1 MNMMTRLTYLRIQM
15 KELHV
20 LLDFENVQPSLED
33 LSKLAPNFTDVWL
46 FYGSHQLKKAQ
57 QLAAM
62 HDRVTLVRISKS
74 GKNSLD
80 FHLTFYLGY
89 VAAKHPE
96 ARLVVVAN
104 DQGYDPM
111 IIHAE
116 SLGFTVLRVGF
127 KAKKVPTKKVAVAKS
142 AVILDKPMEIK
153 KSKPAK
159 KMVAAKKAVIAKPAA
174 VKKTVPV
181 KKAVPAKKVVAKKAV
196 AKKISKPSVQAPVKA
211 SNTTESKLL
220 SRIKQSLTKMADKR
234 PTKFKSFQGVLKSM
248 LGKESTPAA
257 IESVIQKLE
266 LAHVVE
272 IIENKV
278 SYK

>member
-1 MNMMTRLTYLRIQM
+1 M
-15 KELHV
+15 KEFHV
-20 LLDFENVQPSLED
+20 LLDFENVQPSLKD
-33 LSKLAPNFTDVWL
+33 LDKLAPNFTDVWL

-57 QLAAM
+57 KLAST
-62 HDRVTLVRISKS
+62 HDRVTLVPISKS
-74 GKNSLD
+74 GRNSLD

-127 KAKKVPTKKVAVAKS
+127 IAEKVDTKKVVAV
-142 AVILDKPMEIK
+142 KPAIVLVKPVAIK
-153 KSKPAK
+153 KAKPAK
-159 KMVAAKKAVIAKPAA
+159 KTVIAKQVAVTKPATA
-174 VKKTVPV
+174 KNVVPV
-181 KKAVPAKKVVAKKAV
+181 KKTVPAKKVVAKKTA
-196 AKKISKPSVQAPVKA
+196 AKKIAKPSVQAPLKA

-234 PTKFKSFQGVLKSM
+234 PTKLKSFQGVLKSM
-248 LGKESTPAA
+248 LGKVSTPAA

>member
-1 MNMMTRLTYLRIQM
+1 M
-15 KELHV
+15 KEIHV
-20 LLDFENVQPSLED
+20 LLDFENVQPSLEE
-33 LSKLAPNFTDVWL
+33 LAKLVPDFTDVWL
-46 FYGSHQLKKAQ
+46 FHGSHQLKKVQ
-57 QLAAM
+57 QLAAT
-62 HDRVTLVRISKS
+62 HQRVTLVPISKS

-127 KAKKVPTKKVAVAKS
+127 ITEKVATKKIVAVKPAIVLVKPVAIKVAKPAKKTVIAKKVAVTKS
-142 AVILDKPMEIK
+142 
-153 KSKPAK
+153 
-159 KMVAAKKAVIAKPAA
+159 VAA
-174 VKKTVPV
+174 KKTVPV
-181 KKAVPAKKVVAKKAV
+181 KKTVPAKKVVAKKAV
-196 AKKISKPSVQAPVKA
+196 AKKTPKLSLQAPVKA
-211 SNTTESKLL
+211 SNTIESKLL

-234 PTKFKSFQGVLKSM
+234 PTKLKSFQGVLKSM

>member
-1 MNMMTRLTYLRIQM
+1 M
-15 KELHV
+15 KEIHV

-33 LSKLAPNFTDVWL
+33 LAKLAPNFTDVWL

-57 QLAAM
+57 QLASA
-62 HDRVTLVRISKS
+62 HDRVTLVPISKS

-127 KAKKVPTKKVAVAKS
+127 IAEKVTTKKVVAVKSAIVPVKPAAIRKAKPAKKTVIAKKVAVT
-142 AVILDKPMEIK
+142 
-153 KSKPAK
+153 
-159 KMVAAKKAVIAKPAA
+159 KPAA
-174 VKKTVPV
+174 SKKTVPI
-181 KKAVPAKKVVAKKAV
+181 KKAVSAKKVVAKKAV
-196 AKKISKPSVQAPVKA
+196 AKKISKPSVQAPVKTA
-211 SNTTESKLL
+211 NAESKLL
-220 SRIKQSLTKMADKR
+220 SRIKRSLTKMADKR
-234 PTKFKSFQGVLKSM
+234 PSKLKSFKSLLKPL
-248 LGKESTPAA
+248 LGTEYSPAA
-257 IESVIQKLE
+257 ID
-266 LAHVVE
+266 AVVE
-272 IIENKV
+272 ELKLARIIDTDGDKI

>member
-1 MNMMTRLTYLRIQM
+1 MFFNVGYQVNVGIKGHHQNRLIG
-15 KELHV
+15 V
-20 LLDFENVQPSLED
+20 LIGIRMLQIINQAIRLDSQHDFLNVQPSLED
-33 LSKLAPNFTDVWL
+33 LAHLVPNFTDVWL
-46 FYGSHQLKKAQ
+46 FYGSHQLKKAEK
-57 QLAAM
+57 LASA
-62 HDRVTLVRISKS
+62 HDRVTLVPISKS

-116 SLGFTVLRVGF
+116 SLGFSVLRVGF
-127 KAKKVPTKKVAVAKS
+127 IAEKVATKKA
-142 AVILDKPMEIK
+142 
-153 KSKPAK
+153 
-159 KMVAAKKAVIAKPAA
+159 
-174 VKKTVPV
+174 VPV
-181 KKAVPAKKVVAKKAV
+181 KKAVPAKKVAAKKV
-196 AKKISKPSVQAPVKA
+196 ATKKISKPSVHAPVKA

-234 PTKFKSFQGVLKSM
+234 PTKLKSFQGVLKSM

-266 LAHVVE
+266 LAHVIE
-272 IIENKV
+272 IVENKV
-278 SYK
+278 RYK